1 MKNKA
6 YIHHIPGRLRVCT
19 QAIKNDR
26 AAATQLQNSLAAIPG
41 VTSASANTLTG
52 STIVT
57 YNTKRV
63 NSEIILDVFRHSG
76 YLETTHANETMRAV
90 SSPAASLFTV
100 VILPKLGV
108 AILGWTVERAL
119 TAAFSVL
126 L

>member
-6 YIHHIPGRLRVCT
+6 YIHHIPGRLRVRT

-41 VTSASANTLTG
+41 VTSASANALTG
-52 STIVT
+52 STIGT

-76 YLETTHANETMRAV
+76 YLGTTHANETMRAV
-90 SSPAASLFTV
+90 SSPAAWLFTV
-100 VILPKLGV
+100 VILPKLGE